1 MRFQREKVML
11 SMERRSWLVGVCSG
25 EFMGEKT
32 RLVFSIISEFLIRSY
47 SNVMMMGLFLF

>member
-25 EFMGEKT
+25 EFMGEKNT
-32 RLVFSIISEFLIRSY
+32 IGIF
-47 SNVMMMGLFLF
+47 NHQ